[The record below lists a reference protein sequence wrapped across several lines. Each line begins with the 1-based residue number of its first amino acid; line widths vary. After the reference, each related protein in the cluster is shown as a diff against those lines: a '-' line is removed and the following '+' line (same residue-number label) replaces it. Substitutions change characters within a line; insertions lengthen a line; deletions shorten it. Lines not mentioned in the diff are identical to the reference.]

1 MMAEGELVGDDE
13 KNVCDDVSHDDGHVM
28 KDDLQLQSLLQIRK

>member
-13 KNVCDDVSHDDGHVM
+13 KNVCDDVMVGHTERCGCWPGLVPG
-28 KDDLQLQSLLQIRK
+28 IRSV